1 MPRPRRSKTRSTHTL
16 LILAGIAL
24 LLIVLLTLRSGNDSP
39 AAAASLESR
48 LDQALKDGR
57 PTCVFLHS
65 LDCIPCKA
73 LMRTVAE
80 TYPGFRESVELID
93 VDVYDERNVNLLRR
107 ERLTAIPTLVFYDA
121 QGARQVVIG
130 VMPPAEFR
138 AMLLSLE
145 ESQHYGN

>member
-1 MPRPRRSKTRSTHTL
+1 M
-16 LILAGIAL
+16 AL
-24 LLIVLLTLRSGNDSP
+24 LLIVVFALRSGSDSP

-65 LDCIPCKA
+65 LDCIPCKV
-73 LMRTVAE
+73 LMRTVAD
-80 TYPGFRESVELID
+80 TYPSFRESVELID

-107 ERLTAIPTLVFYDA
+107 ERLTAIPTLVFYDG
-121 QGARQVVIG
+121 QGTRQVVIG

-138 AMLLSLE
+138 AMLLSLA
-145 ESQHYGN
+145 ESQNYGN